1 MDIDSSNTHS
11 KINHNMEKIRIDLN
25 INTNS
30 NIQTKTDPCEDMDS
44 YDKGVSF
51 GRLQKGGL
59 PDCDTYYYEGA
70 ATNKDCW
77 CKGFIE
83 GQK

>member
-1 MDIDSSNTHS
+1 M
-11 KINHNMEKIRIDLN
+11 KIKIAILM
-25 INTNS
+25 ISILAISCVKKENTNS
-30 NIQTKTDPCEDMDS
+30 NIQTKSDPCEDMDS
-44 YDKGVSF
+44 YNKGVSF

-59 PDCDTYYYEGA
+59 PDCDTYYYDGA
-70 ATNKDCW
+70 AANKDCW